1 MSTNLGGECDNRNH
15 VIFIC
20 YSCYFLSIILLSG
33 TYLYLYF
40 RDEKMVRLAK
50 SSVTGTVV
58 GLGLGTAIGWFMN
71 DFKFK
76 ELNNQSVTDVAKDA
90 IVNNRRVV

>member
-1 MSTNLGGECDNRNH
+1 MTTETILFLFTTV
-15 VIFIC
+15 VIL
-20 YSCYFLSIILLSG
+20 LSIILLSG

-40 RDEKMVRLAK
+40 WDEKMVRLAK

-76 ELNNQSVTDVAKDA
+76 ELNNQSVTDAAKDA
-90 IVNNRRVV
+90 LTKTTDAIGDGLKQ

>member
-1 MSTNLGGECDNRNH
+1 
-15 VIFIC
+15 
-20 YSCYFLSIILLSG
+20 
-33 TYLYLYF
+33 
-40 RDEKMVRLAK
+40 MVRLAK